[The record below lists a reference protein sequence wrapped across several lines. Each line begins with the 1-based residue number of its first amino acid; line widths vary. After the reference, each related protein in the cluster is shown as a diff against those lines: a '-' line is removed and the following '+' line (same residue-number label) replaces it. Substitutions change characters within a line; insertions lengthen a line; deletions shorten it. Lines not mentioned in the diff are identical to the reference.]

1 MRMSKE
7 EKLDRIVDR
16 LQRLYE
22 QAYLFNKGKKEPMS
36 AIFELNDHI
45 GVIAI
50 SREHLEDRTTTTIS
64 ILLSTTFGVRLHR
77 FEVSAAHTYQH
88 DLDFCAFKSTPLKH
102 GRELKELETGFTNQH
117 PFETY
122 IRQTVVNSCK
132 RDDLLTS
139 MVICLEKACNFME
152 LQKPY

>member
-7 EKLDRIVDR
+7 EKIDRIVDR

-45 GVIAI
+45 GALAI
-50 SREHLEDRTTTTIS
+50 YREQLDDRISTTIG
-64 ILLSTTFGVRLHR
+64 IVLSTSFGVPLHQ

-122 IRQTVVNSCK
+122 IRQTVVDSCK
-132 RDDLLTS
+132 RDNLLTS
-139 MVICLEKACNFME
+139 LVTCLEKACNFME
-152 LQKPY
+152 VQKPY